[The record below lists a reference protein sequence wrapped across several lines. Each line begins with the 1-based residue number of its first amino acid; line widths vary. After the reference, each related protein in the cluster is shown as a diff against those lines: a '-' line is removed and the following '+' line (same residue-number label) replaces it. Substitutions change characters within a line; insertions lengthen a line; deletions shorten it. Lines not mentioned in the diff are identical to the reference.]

1 MPKAEGVR
9 NKMKLDSYLNFAKQL
24 AYRAGRITLSYYNK
38 GIQHDLKSDESPVT
52 AADRATEEFIRGEI
66 EKAYPT
72 HAIVGEEFGAS
83 AFPSPAGRSRSTP
96 KGRARGEGNAF
107 RWIVDPIDGTK
118 SFLKGVPFYS
128 VLIALEIEGKSR
140 VGVVC
145 FPALDEILYAAD
157 GLGAWWNGKRARV
170 SDVKD
175 LKKAVFT
182 YTSWSGF
189 RTKKRTDVFEK
200 LHKECFFGRGWS
212 DAYGYH
218 MVATGRAEIML
229 DPGIQIWDVAPMPPI
244 LREAGGW
251 FGSWKGKEGH
261 IHGEGLAVNAALKSK
276 VLKLLRV

>member
-1 MPKAEGVR
+1 MPTVSNGYGEV
-9 NKMKLDSYLNFAKQL
+9 NLQPYLNFAKQL

-38 GIQHDLKSDESPVT
+38 GIQYDQKKDESPVT
-52 AADRATEEFIRGEI
+52 AADRATEQFIRGEI
-66 EKAYPT
+66 EKAYPS
-72 HAIVGEEFGAS
+72 HAIVGEEYGEKAGAKN
-83 AFPSPAGRSRSTP
+83 P
-96 KGRARGEGNAF
+96 F

-118 SFLKGVPFYS
+118 SFMKGVPFYS
-128 VLIALEIEGKSR
+128 VLIALEIEGVSR

-170 SDVKD
+170 SEVKN
-175 LKKAVFT
+175 LKEAVFT

-189 RTKKRTDVFEK
+189 RTKKRLDVFEN
-200 LHKECFFGRGWS
+200 LHKECFYGRGWS

-229 DPGIQIWDVAPMPPI
+229 DPSIKIWDVAPMSPI

-251 FGSWKGKEGH
+251 FGSWSGKEGH
-261 IHGEGLAVNAALKSK
+261 THGEGIAVNGALKNK
-276 VLKLLRV
+276 VLKMMRV

>member
-1 MPKAEGVR
+1 
-9 NKMKLDSYLNFAKQL
+9 MKLDSYLNFAKQL

-38 GIQHDLKSDESPVT
+38 GIPHDLKSDESPVT
-52 AADRATEEFIRGEI
+52 AADRAAEVFIRGEI
-66 EKAYPT
+66 EKTYPS
-72 HAIVGEEFGAS
+72 HAIMGEEFGES
-83 AFPSPAGRSRSTP
+83 AFPSPLGR
-96 KGRARGEGNAF
+96 GVRGEGKNPF

-128 VLIALEIEGKSR
+128 VLIALEIDGKSR

-157 GLGAWWNGKRARV
+157 ELGAWWNGKRARV
-170 SDVKD
+170 SEVSE
-175 LKKAVFT
+175 LKQAVFT

-189 RTKKRTDVFEK
+189 RTKKRLDVISN
-200 LHKECFFGRGWS
+200 LHKECFYGRGWG

-229 DPGIQIWDVAPMPPI
+229 DPGIKIWDVAPFPPI
-244 LREAGGW
+244 FREAGGF
-251 FGSWKGKEGH
+251 FGSWQGREGH
-261 IHGEGLAVNAALKSK
+261 THGEGLAVNAALKSR

>member
-1 MPKAEGVR
+1 MNLQP
-9 NKMKLDSYLNFAKQL
+9 YLNFAKQL

-66 EKAYPT
+66 EKTYPS
-72 HAIVGEEFGAS
+72 HAIVGEEFGES
-83 AFPSPAGRSRSTP
+83 ESPSPREAFPKGTSGR
-96 KGRARGEGNAF
+96 GVRGEGNAF

-118 SFLKGVPFYS
+118 SFMKGVPFYS

-170 SDVKD
+170 SDVSD
-175 LKKAVFT
+175 LKQAVFT

-189 RTKKRTDVFEK
+189 RTKKRLDVFNN

-229 DPGIQIWDVAPMPPI
+229 DPAIKIWDVAPFPPI
-244 LREAGGW
+244 FREAGGF
-251 FGSWKGKEGH
+251 FGSWSGKEGH
-261 IHGEGLAVNAALKSK
+261 THGEGFAVNGALKNK
-276 VLKLLRV
+276 VLKLMRV